1 MAGAIGLSRVARGGD
16 SIKTSGS
23 RGKDSATFTTRER
36 DGVSVAVEPRWAR
49 WVAQTGGVVFLA
61 GAAINVT
68 VVALAPQKYAD
79 LGTWM
84 GGPEP
89 LARLWAATL
98 GEHPRVWVPI
108 VGVAYEAAVGLLAL
122 SDGRRHRLAGMTG
135 IAAFHVG
142 LLVMGGWS
150 WALPVLAIVV
160 PAIVLTAQ
168 APRGNGLQP

>member
-1 MAGAIGLSRVARGGD
+1 MGEAGRADGWRRVSRRCRNQRHRRCFSTAKLRR
-16 SIKTSGS
+16 SG
-23 RGKDSATFTTRER
+23 
-36 DGVSVAVEPRWAR
+36 
-49 WVAQTGGVVFLA
+49 
-61 GAAINVT
+61 NV
-68 VVALAPQKYAD
+68 D
-79 LGTWM
+79 

-98 GEHPRVWVPI
+98 GEHPRIWVPI
-108 VGVAYEAAVGLLAL
+108 VGVAYEAAIGLLAL

-160 PAIVLTAQ
+160 PAIVLTAR